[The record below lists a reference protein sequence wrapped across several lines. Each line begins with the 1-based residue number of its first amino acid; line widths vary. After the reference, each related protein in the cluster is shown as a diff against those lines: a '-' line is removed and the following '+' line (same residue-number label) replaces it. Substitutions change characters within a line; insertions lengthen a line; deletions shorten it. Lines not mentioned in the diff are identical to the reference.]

1 MKIYNSDDRKYG
13 GEEYDILDVKL
24 QVFYDCCSK
33 IGIPETHYHAAFS
46 VMLKGRA
53 SNFYYDKIAGR
64 SFDFKTMVS
73 MTKTHFETEENYQK
87 YLSEWRE
94 TTFHRT
100 ITANPEKSRL
110 DCFQIMVDKLQKI
123 QRGLSKEYQYEHN
136 LRDQVISACR
146 GVEECNLAL
155 YKPAN
160 TFEGVCAELRSAI
173 GTAMRSRNPTSSFN
187 TQDDDNEYSQHWTDR
202 TYGGRGRRYDRGY
215 SQRRGG
221 FRGYGGNNQRNQER
235 ENFRGGY
242 RGNHGESRQKKC
254 YVCGQLGCWSSKHSV
269 EERQQAY
276 SKFRQYAQHTVDY
289 EITPQFYQSFLA
301 QFEGVEGISDND
313 SLGDV
318 EQCLMEMEIEP
329 ENYLT
334 ELGEINGIRTVAILN
349 DQSTLHAIIR
359 KDLFNEPADPIKTSA
374 FTFDNRYS
382 SDIFQGIMP
391 DSGAAGVST
400 AGNPQFLA
408 LQKLDPRVQLD
419 TSTAGDHKIRFGK
432 GTAFSQGTIQVHTPI
447 GTITFHVVPTNTPF
461 LFCI

>member
-1 MKIYNSDDRKYG
+1 MKIYNSDDRKYS

-221 FRGYGGNNQRNQER
+221 FRGYGGNN
-235 ENFRGGY
+235 
-242 RGNHGESRQKKC
+242 
-254 YVCGQLGCWSSKHSV
+254 
-269 EERQQAY
+269 
-276 SKFRQYAQHTVDY
+276 
-289 EITPQFYQSFLA
+289 
-301 QFEGVEGISDND
+301 
-313 SLGDV
+313 
-318 EQCLMEMEIEP
+318 
-329 ENYLT
+329 
-334 ELGEINGIRTVAILN
+334 
-349 DQSTLHAIIR
+349 
-359 KDLFNEPADPIKTSA
+359 
-374 FTFDNRYS
+374 
-382 SDIFQGIMP
+382 
-391 DSGAAGVST
+391 
-400 AGNPQFLA
+400 
-408 LQKLDPRVQLD
+408 
-419 TSTAGDHKIRFGK
+419 
-432 GTAFSQGTIQVHTPI
+432 
-447 GTITFHVVPTNTPF
+447 
-461 LFCI
+461 

>member
-24 QVFYDCCSK
+24 QVFYDCCAK

-94 TTFHRT
+94 TTFQRT
-100 ITANPEKSRL
+100 IAANPEKSRL
-110 DCFQIMVDKLQKI
+110 ECFQIMVDKLQKI
-123 QRGLSKEYQYEHN
+123 QRGLAKEYQYEHN

-155 YKPAN
+155 YKPAS

-173 GTAMRSRNPTSSFN
+173 GTAIRSRDPTSAF
-187 TQDDDNEYSQHWTDR
+187 EYDHNWTDR
-202 TYGGRGRRYDRGY
+202 TYGGRGRRYDQGY
-215 SQRRGG
+215 GQRGG
-221 FRGYGGNNQRNQER
+221 FRGGSRGYRASNQRNQER
-235 ENFRGGY
+235 ENFRGSY
-242 RGNHGESRQKKC
+242 REKHGESRQKKC
-254 YVCGQLGCWSSKHSV
+254 YVCGQTGCWSSKHPI
-269 EERQQAY
+269 ERQQAY
-276 SKFRQYAQHTVDY
+276 NKFRQYAQYTTDH

-313 SLGDV
+313 STGDV
-318 EQCLMEMEIEP
+318 EQCLMEMEIDT

-334 ELGEINGIRTVAILN
+334 DLGEVNGI
-349 DQSTLHAIIR
+349 
-359 KDLFNEPADPIKTSA
+359 
-374 FTFDNRYS
+374 
-382 SDIFQGIMP
+382 
-391 DSGAAGVST
+391 
-400 AGNPQFLA
+400 
-408 LQKLDPRVQLD
+408 
-419 TSTAGDHKIRFGK
+419 
-432 GTAFSQGTIQVHTPI
+432 
-447 GTITFHVVPTNTPF
+447 
-461 LFCI
+461 